1 MIADIVL
8 RDSTRGMD
16 TLYKH
21 LPTDLYEKAASDLLT
36 KERDRN
42 ILLFT
47 GFASEGQ
54 QETDGPV
61 GTYFL
66 AKALFGLGFYPVI
79 ISDHY
84 CKGYFD
90 QAEQNFETLIV
101 PLKGFGESF
110 MYSKIIETYNPVAL
124 ISIERPGRSKDGHYR
139 NMNGQIIDGQNA
151 PLDLFFEVENE
162 IMSIGIGD
170 GGNEIGFG
178 KYTDLMVSLLDY
190 DAPCEVPTDHCLV
203 ATTSNWAAYG
213 LIAALDKSQLPFEKE
228 LISYYKYI
236 VEKGAVDGVTGE
248 ATVSVDGIPLAK
260 SLAVLRDLKN
270 IDESSSK
277 THETAK

>member
-16 TLYKH
+16 ILYTY
-21 LPTDLYEKAASDLLT
+21 LPKDIYQKAAADLLS
-36 KERDRN
+36 KDKDRN

-47 GFASEGQ
+47 GFASGGK

-66 AKALFGLGFYPVI
+66 AKALFALGFYPVI

-90 QAEQNFETLIV
+90 KAKQNFETLIV
-101 PLKGFGESF
+101 PVKGFSESF
-110 MYSKIIETYNPVAL
+110 MYSKIIETYDPVAM

-139 NMNGQIIDGQNA
+139 NMDGDIIDGQNA
-151 PLDLFFEVENE
+151 PLDLFFEVENDV
-162 IMSIGIGD
+162 MSIGIGD

-178 KYTDLMVSLLDY
+178 KYAALLVTHLDY
-190 DAPCEVPTDHCLV
+190 IAPSDITTDHCLV
-203 ATTSNWAAYG
+203 GTTSNWAAYG
-213 LIAALDKSQLPFEKE
+213 LIAAMDKSLLPVAKE
-228 LISYYKYI
+228 LLSYYKFI
-236 VEKGAVDGVTGE
+236 IDLGALDGVTRE
-248 ATVSVDGIPLAK
+248 ATMSVDGIAVAK
-260 SLAVLRDLKN
+260 SMAIIDTLKN
-270 IDESSSK
+270 IS
-277 THETAK
+277 

>member
-1 MIADIVL
+1 
-8 RDSTRGMD
+8 MD
-16 TLYKH
+16 TLFEH
-21 LPTDLYEKAASDLLT
+21 LPDDLFEKAASDLLS
-36 KERDRN
+36 KETDRN

-47 GFASEGQ
+47 GFASEGK

-101 PLKGFGESF
+101 PVKGFGESF
-110 MYSKIIETYNPVAL
+110 MYSKIIETYDPVAM
-124 ISIERPGRSKDGHYR
+124 ISIERPGKSRDGHYR
-139 NMNGQIIDGQNA
+139 NMKGQIIDDQNA
-151 PLDLFFEVENE
+151 PLDLFFEVEND

-170 GGNEIGFG
+170 GGNEIGLG
-178 KYTDLMVSLLDY
+178 KFADLLVSHLDY
-190 DAPCEVPTDHCLV
+190 TAPCEISTDHCLI

-213 LIAALDKSQLPFEKE
+213 LIAAMDKSMLPTEKE
-228 LISYYKYI
+228 LISYYNFIIK
-236 VEKGAVDGVTGE
+236 KGAVDGITGE
-248 ATVSVDGIPLAK
+248 ATLSVDGIPLVN
-260 SLAVLRDLKN
+260 SIAVISDLRS
-270 IDESSSK
+270 IV
-277 THETAK
+277 

>member
-16 TLYKH
+16 TLFKY
-21 LPTDLYEKAASDLLT
+21 LPDDLYERAAADLLS
-36 KERDRN
+36 KETDRN

-47 GFASEGQ
+47 GFASNGK

-66 AKALFGLGFYPVI
+66 AKALYALGFYPVI

-101 PLKGFGESF
+101 PVKGFSESF
-110 MYSKIIETYNPVAL
+110 MYSKIIETYDPVAM
-124 ISIERPGRSKDGHYR
+124 ISIERPGRSEDGHYR
-139 NMNGQIIDGQNA
+139 NMNGLIIDGQNA
-151 PLDLFFEVENE
+151 PLDLFFEVKND

-170 GGNEIGFG
+170 GGNEIGMG
-178 KYTDLMVSLLDY
+178 KLANLLVTHLDY
-190 DAPCEVPTDHCLV
+190 PAPSIISTDHCLI
-203 ATTSNWAAYG
+203 ATTSNWAVYG
-213 LIAALDKSQLPFEKE
+213 LIAAMDTSLLPAEQE
-228 LISYYKYI
+228 LLTYYNYI
-236 VEKGAVDGVTGE
+236 IEHGAVDGVTGA
-248 ATVSVDGIPLAK
+248 ATLSVDGIPLVK
-260 SLAVLRDLKN
+260 SVAVIKDLKK
-270 IDESSSK
+270 I
-277 THETAK
+277 A